1 MAILRPKKI
10 REMSAKERDEKLSE
24 LRLEIS
30 KDTASSKVGGTVKSP
45 GRINEVKK
53 TIARILTIKNQ
64 KESKEVK
71 VGKNPKKT

>member
-1 MAILRPKKI
+1 MAILKPKKI
-10 REMSAKERDEKLSE
+10 REMSVKERDEKLAE

-53 TIARILTIKNQ
+53 TIARILTIKKQ
-64 KESKEVK
+64 KETKEAK
-71 VGKNPKKT
+71 TGKNSKKP